1 MLKTYW
7 LVDNTKKKEYNKL
20 VTFWENELYP
30 QTKVMLE
37 TFVANN
43 KGTLITD
50 ALLSELLQGDVMGAM
65 ECCPISHF
73 SYIYCI
79 GTRHLNGTFSWN
91 YQDLAKLPED
101 VHDYKTFELFVQC
114 HPNYVI
120 TDDYDNIVT
129 LKEFMQMRTIKQ

>member
-1 MLKTYW
+1 MCETYW
-7 LVDNTKKKEYNKL
+7 LVDNTKKKEYDKL
-20 VTFWENELYP
+20 VTFWENKLYP
-30 QTKVMLE
+30 QTKALLE

-50 ALLSELLQGDVMGAM
+50 ALLPELLQGDVMGAM

-79 GTRHLNGTFSWN
+79 GMRHLNGTFSWDG
-91 YQDLAKLPED
+91 YQDLTKLPED
-101 VHDYKTFELFVQC
+101 VHDFTTLELFLKR

-120 TDDYDNIVT
+120 IDDNDDFVT
-129 LKEFMQMRTIKQ
+129 LEEFKQMLQ